1 MTCIALM
8 GLEFTCYDPRT
19 HDHLN
24 HTISRGVAPLTGYGF
39 QYDPRTDS
47 KESAPEI
54 DLPLHSDT
62 FKTEVAP
69 PLQQDSIASPTSSS
83 SRGIAAGMLVIGLLA
98 GFVSGFLTGQRMA
111 PAPPVQAAGV
121 PRAAQPP
128 APQPPATQAPVTQ
141 APATQPPTPVAESP
155 VVEIPQKSP
164 NRTAASEPAGPQ
176 SSESAPSRPTAPA
189 QSRASESAPA
199 RPPQQ
204 PASSRAAEPAPSGR
218 SESAPSRAQAPP
230 SPVQTARPVTQ
241 SKPAMLE
248 LVSRPLGATVFVDEV
263 RVGVTPVTVNDVMPG
278 TRLIRMELLG
288 HQTWRTS
295 VNVEAGAYMRVGASL
310 E

>member
-1 MTCIALM
+1 MLRSS
-8 GLEFTCYDPRT
+8 YS

-24 HTISRGVAPLTGYGF
+24 HTISRGVPPLTGHGF

-62 FKTEVAP
+62 DKPEVAP
-69 PLQQDSIASPTSSS
+69 PLQQESIASSTSSS

-98 GFVSGFLTGQRMA
+98 GFVSGFLTGQRMT
-111 PAPPVQAAGV
+111 PAPPVQAASV

-128 APQPPATQAPVTQ
+128 APQPAAAQ
-141 APATQPPTPVAESP
+141 APAPQPPTPVAESP
-155 VVEIPQKSP
+155 VVDIPQNSP
-164 NRTAASEPAGPQ
+164 NRTAAPEPALAQ
-176 SSESAPSRPTAPA
+176 SSESAPSRPVPPA

-199 RPPQQ
+199 RLSQQ
-204 PASSRAAEPAPSGR
+204 PASAGASEPPPSQRSEPA
-218 SESAPSRAQAPP
+218 ASRAQAPP
-230 SPVQTARPVTQ
+230 APAQAARPVAQ
-241 SKPAMLE
+241 NKPAMLE
-248 LVSRPLGATVFVDEV
+248 LVSRPLGATVFVDEI

-295 VNVEAGAYMRVGASL
+295 VNVEAGAFMRIGASL

>member
-1 MTCIALM
+1 MH
-8 GLEFTCYDPRT
+8 
-19 HDHLN
+19 HDHLS
-24 HTISRGVAPLTGYGF
+24 HTTSRGVLPLTGHGF
-39 QYDPRTDS
+39 EYDPRTDS

-69 PLQQDSIASPTSSS
+69 PLQQDSIPSSTSPS

-98 GFVSGFLTGQRMA
+98 GFVSGFVIGQRMA
-111 PAPPVQAAGV
+111 PDPPVRAAEV
-121 PRAAQPP
+121 PRAAQSA
-128 APQPPATQAPVTQ
+128 APQPPASAPQA
-141 APATQPPTPVAESP
+141 PTPVAETP
-155 VVEIPQKSP
+155 VVELRQNSA
-164 NRTAASEPAGPQ
+164 NRTAASAPAPP
-176 SSESAPSRPTAPA
+176 SAESDPSRPSAPEP
-189 QSRASESAPA
+189 SRASESAPV
-199 RPPQQ
+199 RPPQ
-204 PASSRAAEPAPSGR
+204 PASVPPSEPAPSRR
-218 SESAPSRAQAPP
+218 SEPAASPSRALATP
-230 SPVQTARPVTQ
+230 SPARGAQPVAPN
-241 SKPAMLE
+241 KPAMLE

-295 VNVEAGAYMRVGASL
+295 VNVEAGAFMRIGASL

>member
-1 MTCIALM
+1 VLRSS
-8 GLEFTCYDPRT
+8 YN

-24 HTISRGVAPLTGYGF
+24 HTISRGVPQLTGHGF

-54 DLPLHSDT
+54 DLPLHIDT
-62 FKTEVAP
+62 DRPEVAP
-69 PLQQDSIASPTSSS
+69 PLQQDSIASSTSSS

-98 GFVSGFLTGQRMA
+98 GFVSGFLAGQRMA
-111 PAPPVQAAGV
+111 PAPPVQAASV

-128 APQPPATQAPVTQ
+128 APQPAAAQ
-141 APATQPPTPVAESP
+141 APAPQPPTPVAESP
-155 VVEIPQKSP
+155 VIDIPQNSP
-164 NRTAASEPAGPQ
+164 NRTAASEPALPQ
-176 SSESAPSRPTAPA
+176 STESAPSRPPAPA
-189 QSRASESAPA
+189 PSRASDSAPA
-199 RPPQQ
+199 RPPQ
-204 PASSRAAEPAPSGR
+204 PASSRASEPPPSPRSEPA
-218 SESAPSRAQAPP
+218 ASRAQAPP
-230 SPVQTARPVTQ
+230 ASAQTARPVAPN
-241 SKPAMLE
+241 KPAMLE
-248 LVSRPLGATVFVDEV
+248 LVSRPLGATVFVDEI

-295 VNVEAGAYMRVGASL
+295 VNVEAGAFMRIGASL

>member
-1 MTCIALM
+1 MLRSQ
-8 GLEFTCYDPRT
+8 YNY
-19 HDHLN
+19 DHLN
-24 HTISRGVAPLTGYGF
+24 HTISRGVPPLTGHGF

-62 FKTEVAP
+62 DKTEVAP
-69 PLQQDSIASPTSSS
+69 PLQQDSIASSTSSS

-121 PRAAQPP
+121 PRAPQPP
-128 APQPPATQAPVTQ
+128 APQPPATPPAP
-141 APATQPPTPVAESP
+141 QPPTPVAESP
-155 VVEIPQKSP
+155 VVDIPQNSP
-164 NRTAASEPAGPQ
+164 NRTAASEPALAQ
-176 SSESAPSRPTAPA
+176 SSESAPSRPSAPA
-189 QSRASESAPA
+189 PSRASDSAPA
-199 RPPQQ
+199 RPPQP
-204 PASSRAAEPAPSGR
+204 PASSRASEPPPSRRSEPA
-218 SESAPSRAQAPP
+218 ASRAQAPP
-230 SPVQTARPVTQ
+230 APAQAARPVAQ
-241 SKPAMLE
+241 NKPAMLE
-248 LVSRPLGATVFVDEV
+248 LVSRPLGATVFVDEI

-295 VNVEAGAYMRVGASL
+295 VNVEAGAFMRIGASL